1 MLDGGKRARK
11 TAPGVGTIPP
21 RGNKSGP
28 FRKATDRD
36 LLLHKTFCSLQT
48 ALSARLMWRS
58 GHIASFHLKA
68 QIQSL
73 SLPAFPNRSRLLH
86 RPIDRRRPVANHR
99 QFGTYIKDESAY
111 ANPYVPA
118 LSDAQRR
125 TIYALSTPPGKAGV
139 AVVRI
144 SGPDALLVWKRMVR
158 IHGGKHKRHL
168 PEPWKMERC
177 RITQPEE
184 GGEALDDGLAVYFR
198 GL

>member
-1 MLDGGKRARK
+1 MDK
-11 TAPGVGTIPP
+11 TLC
-21 RGNKSGP
+21 R
-28 FRKATDRD
+28 R
-36 LLLHKTFCSLQT
+36 FCSLRT
-48 ALSARLMWRS
+48 AFSAHFMWRS
-58 GHIASFHLKA
+58 GYNASLHLKA

-73 SLPAFPNRSRLLH
+73 SHPAFLNRSRLLH
-86 RPIDRRRPVANHR
+86 RLQLQIDRRRPVANHR
-99 QFGTYIKDESAY
+99 HFGTQIKDESVY

-144 SGPDALLVWKRMVR
+144 SGPDALLVWKRMVK
-158 IHGGKHKRHL
+158 IHGGKHKRHS